1 MHASALLKQRN
12 NLRQCGRIWAL
23 INTEVYLRLANPFDT
38 LTEVAFR
45 PKDFNPLGTSVFVAI
60 LDVREVK
67 PLIREQQNIIL
78 QSKTL

>member
-12 NLRQCGRIWAL
+12 NLRQHVQIWVL
-23 INTEVYLRLANPFDT
+23 KNTEVYLRHPNPFDT
-38 LTEVAFR
+38 FTEVAFR
-45 PKDFNPLGTSVFVAI
+45 PKDFNPLGNSVFVAT